1 MREDSRI
8 LIILGRPFL
17 ATAQAMIDV
26 FNKKITLRVGNKEV
40 IFDVDQSI
48 NRPPSEDDECYGIDD
63 MDTTIHLKTQ
73 ELLEDNQMDSFLV
86 NNLEEYIDQSNLG
99 SCGKAVDDSESKI
112 SIRRIERVNTPYSE
126 SRETQGPE
134 RTQNEHFYSV
144 SANEIDEKRPEL
156 KDLPSLLEYAYL
168 KGSES
173 CPVIISS
180 KLTEKEKISLLQVLE
195 KCKGAI
201 AWKMLT

>member
-1 MREDSRI
+1 
-8 LIILGRPFL
+8 
-17 ATAQAMIDV
+17 
-26 FNKKITLRVGNKEV
+26 
-40 IFDVDQSI
+40 
-48 NRPPSEDDECYGIDD
+48 
-63 MDTTIHLKTQ
+63 
-73 ELLEDNQMDSFLV
+73 MDSFLV

-134 RTQNEHFYSV
+134 RTQNEHLYSA

-156 KDLPSLLEYAYL
+156 KDLPSHLEYAYL

-195 KCKGAI
+195 KRKGAI
-201 AWKMLT
+201 AWEDFLSIKGNKSVILHTQDLNGGKHLMRSS